1 MALGLLELRDQAG
14 LPIHRAAD
22 WLRVSQSHLWNV
34 EQGRA
39 KLTPQ
44 QDADLRTFYL
54 ARINER
60 VQRLVASLPA
70 DSETPDEKA
79 PPSK

>member
-39 KLTPQ
+39 KLTPD
-44 QDADLRTFYL
+44 QDTDLRAFYL
-54 ARINER
+54 ARIAER
-60 VQRLVASLPA
+60 MERLVASLPEA
-70 DSETPDEKA
+70 SETKTD
-79 PPSK
+79 